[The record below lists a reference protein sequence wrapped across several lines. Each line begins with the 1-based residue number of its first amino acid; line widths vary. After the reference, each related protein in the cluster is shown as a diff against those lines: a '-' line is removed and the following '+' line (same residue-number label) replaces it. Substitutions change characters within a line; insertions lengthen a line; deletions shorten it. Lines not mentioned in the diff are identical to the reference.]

1 VSRAPARARRLQ
13 TREGRIQRVVEMLPA
28 IARSVGSLM
37 VIVAASMLVSGGV
50 GLLMSSSKG
59 AIHMAVSAL
68 ILLVFAAANLFV
80 GRNARFK
87 DLDRR
92 QAFVVVSVSWLAL
105 CVAGGL
111 PFVVGAD
118 FTFAEALFESTSGF
132 TTTGATILPEIRERL
147 NPALHFWRCLSH
159 WLGGMGIVV
168 LFVAV
173 FPALGMGGKHLF
185 RSEVA
190 GPKSKGLSPRVRE
203 TSSVLWKVY
212 VILTLLQMGM
222 LLPAMRSVLAES
234 MSWKQVI
241 FEVFCHALSTMG
253 TGGFS
258 TFNGSVGEM
267 DSWVVDFIILVFMVI
282 AGMNFG
288 LFYEASKRGLSV
300 FWKDAQTQTYVC
312 ILGVIS
318 LGIAIAILPDVGGNP
333 LRALRLASFQSASI
347 MSTTGFGTAD
357 FEQWP
362 SVTRMLLLVL
372 YFVGGCSG
380 STAGGMKLSRVIVL
394 FKAVLV
400 ELRKSFRPHLVLPV
414 RVNRQPVDNSA
425 LVAVLAF
432 MGLYVASIGF
442 GAIWVAMVDRT
453 DGTTAVMASLA
464 CVSNVGPGF
473 GMVGPTDNFGFLS
486 GPTQV
491 VLSCLML
498 LGRLEF
504 LTLLAMFTPGF
515 WRR

>member
-1 VSRAPARARRLQ
+1 MSRARARQRRLQ
-13 TREGRIQRVVEMLPA
+13 ARETQIKRVKDMIPA
-28 IARSVGSLM
+28 MARSVGSLM
-37 VIVAASMLVSGGV
+37 VIVALSMLFSGGV
-50 GLLMSSSKG
+50 GLLMSSTKG

-68 ILLVFAAANLFV
+68 IVLVFAAINLVV
-80 GRNARFK
+80 GRKADFK

-92 QAFVVVSVSWLAL
+92 QAFVVVSVSWMAL

-111 PFVVGAD
+111 PFIVGAD
-118 FTFAEALFESTSGF
+118 FTFSEALFESTSGF

-185 RSEVA
+185 RSEVP

-212 VILTLLQMGM
+212 VILTLLEVG
-222 LLPAMRSVLAES
+222 LLIPPMRAALPKD
-234 MSWKQVI
+234 MHWKQVV
-241 FEVFCHALSTMG
+241 FEAFCHAFSTMG

-267 DSWVVDFIILVFMVI
+267 DSWLVDGIILVFMVV

-288 LFYEASKRGLSV
+288 LFYEATRRGVSV
-300 FWKDAQTQTYVC
+300 FWKDAQTKTY
-312 ILGVIS
+312 
-318 LGIAIAILPDVGGNP
+318 LGILAFVSVVIAVSILPDVGGNP
-333 LRALRLASFQSASI
+333 LRALRFSTFQSASV

-362 SVTRMLLLVL
+362 SVTRMLLLML

-380 STAGGMKLSRVIVL
+380 STAGGMKMSRIIVL

-432 MGLYVASIGF
+432 MGLYVASVGV
-442 GAIWVAMVDRT
+442 GAFWVALIDKT
-453 DGTTAVMASLA
+453 DGTTAIMASLA
-464 CVSNVGPGF
+464 CVANVGPGF
-473 GMVGPTDNFGFLS
+473 GAVGPTDNFGFLS
-486 GPTQV
+486 GSTQV
-491 VLSCLML
+491 VLSGLML

>member
-1 VSRAPARARRLQ
+1 MSRARARQRRLQ
-13 TREGRIQRVVEMLPA
+13 TRENQIQRVAEMIPA
-28 IARSVGSLM
+28 MARSVGSLM
-37 VIVAASMLVSGGV
+37 VIVALSMLFSGGV
-50 GLLMSSSKG
+50 GLAMSSPKG
-59 AIHMAVSAL
+59 AIHMAISAG
-68 ILLVFAAANLFV
+68 IVLVFAAANLV
-80 GRNARFK
+80 IGRKARFK

-92 QAFVVVSVSWLAL
+92 QAFLVVSISWIAL

-111 PFVVGAD
+111 PFIVGAD

-185 RSEVA
+185 RSEVP

-212 VILTLLQMGM
+212 VILTLLQVGM
-222 LLPAMRSVLAES
+222 LLPAMRAALPKSTA
-234 MSWKQVI
+234 WKQVL
-241 FEVFCHALSTMG
+241 FDTVCHAFSTMG

-258 TFNGSVGEM
+258 TFNGSVGEL
-267 DSWVVDFIILVFMVI
+267 DSWLVDGIILVFMII

-288 LFYEASKRGLSV
+288 LFYEASKRGISV
-300 FWKDAQTQTYVC
+300 FWKDAQTKTYLG
-312 ILGVIS
+312 ILAFIS
-318 LGIAIAILPDVGGNP
+318 VGIAIAILPDVNGNP
-333 LRALRLASFQSASI
+333 LRALRFSSFTSASI

-357 FEQWP
+357 YEQWP

-372 YFVGGCSG
+372 YFIGGCSG
-380 STAGGMKLSRVIVL
+380 STAGGMKMSRVIVL

-432 MGLYVASIGF
+432 MGLYVASVGV
-442 GAIWVAMVDRT
+442 GAIWVAMVDKT
-453 DGTTAVMASLA
+453 DGTTAIMASLA
-464 CVSNVGPGF
+464 CVANVGPGF

-491 VLSCLML
+491 VLSGLML

-504 LTLLAMFTPGF
+504 LTLLALVTPGF